1 MLKTSLFID
10 SYEIFHLKWY
20 LYYVV
25 QNVKNAAAAAAAAPM
40 LVLPFA
46 WRNHILAIVIVVQS
60 GAQNEVRGKGIRITC
75 AFWNFEL
82 QYYY

>member
-1 MLKTSLFID
+1 M
-10 SYEIFHLKWY
+10 
-20 LYYVV
+20 
-25 QNVKNAAAAAAAAPM
+25 QNVKNAGAAAAAAPM

-75 AFWNFEL
+75 AF
-82 QYYY
+82 